1 MKKSVEYERF
11 MHCLTE
17 MLKKYGGTILKRQRE
32 SSEETGAACG
42 DIEIGRLVRIWKLM
56 RIQFASSCWLL

>member
-1 MKKSVEYERF
+1 MEKSMEYERF

-17 MLKKYGGTILKRQRE
+17 MLKKYGGTVLKRHRE
-32 SSEETGAACG
+32 SSEETGPDCG
-42 DIEIGRLVRIWKLM
+42 DIAIGRLVRIWEQK